1 MALSTL
7 DMGIIVAYLVFAV
20 GLGVYFSRTNKTTEA
35 FFLGSRGLPGWALG
49 LSLLSTSISSNTFLA
64 IPSYSYASD
73 FGLLLKDAVLPLVAV
88 PAAVLFVPFFRQE
101 GRIGEWQAR
110 KPWGR
115 NRRRGDTPW
124 GSAFEFLEDRFG
136 PFCRRY
142 AGVCYVCIQMV
153 RTASI
158 LYLISIPVSLFTGL
172 SGEFAIVSTGVCVPK
187 PLLSP
192 GRSRLT
198 HAGAGELRFV
208 AFYSTLGGVRA
219 VVFTDVV
226 QAVILLGGGIG
237 TVIIVAM
244 RLPEGLATLMADG
257 EAAQKFNL
265 VEGAGEP
272 FEFRSRTVRAAAKH
286 AGRTAELRGAG
297 GVGKRVGKGGSGGRR
312 AEG

>member
-1 MALSTL
+1 MLSTAGGALLRARGSAGMALSTL

-115 NRRRGDTPW
+115 NRRRGEPPW

-198 HAGAGELRFV
+198 HAGAGEQV
-208 AFYSTLGGVRA
+208 CGV
-219 VVFTDVV
+219 
-226 QAVILLGGGIG
+226 LLDARRGPRR
-237 TVIIVAM
+237 
-244 RLPEGLATLMADG
+244 RLHRRRPGRDPPRRRHRHG
-257 EAAQKFNL
+257 DHR
-265 VEGAGEP
+265 GD
-272 FEFRSRTVRAAAKH
+272 AAA
-286 AGRTAELRGAG
+286 
-297 GVGKRVGKGGSGGRR
+297 GGSGDAGGGWGGG
-312 AEG
+312 AEVQPGGGGGGAV